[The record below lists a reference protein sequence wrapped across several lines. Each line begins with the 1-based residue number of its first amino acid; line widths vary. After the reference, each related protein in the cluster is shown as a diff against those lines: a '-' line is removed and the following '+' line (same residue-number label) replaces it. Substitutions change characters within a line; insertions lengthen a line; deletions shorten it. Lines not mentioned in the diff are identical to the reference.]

1 MLFLLFFIFFYFF
14 LSVFCYFY
22 LSYCI
27 VLFFSIIHFFCVE
40 VIQPS
45 PSEQHQPSPLLA
57 GCVRLRGDQLCTP
70 FSFFVVGRTPNGQLF
85 LPLRAF
91 FFLFFLE
98 LDLPGA
104 GGIASNV

>member
-1 MLFLLFFIFFYFF
+1 M
-14 LSVFCYFY
+14 
-22 LSYCI
+22 
-27 VLFFSIIHFFCVE
+27 LFFSIIHFFCVE

-104 GGIASNV
+104 GGTASNV